1 MKLKISFPL
10 IIFSVNLIFYA
21 IFSYGGIRSPD
32 SEIVFRTTESLV
44 LRNEFAVQ
52 EAINLTFFGLG
63 PGIDNERYSIFGP
76 AQSIL
81 TIPLLKF
88 AYYLQ
93 KSGRQIFDSS
103 QIPISFH
110 VKNNDRDAGLY
121 FLEGKRP
128 KNLGGHFERFI
139 VSFFNVLVG
148 AFSGVFLYL
157 VLLKITESYSISF
170 YTTFIYSFGSLIFS
184 YTGTFFSEP
193 LCTLFVILSF
203 LFILRNEK
211 NYQSTKYENKNYF
224 YSGLFLGLA
233 ITTHISALLSV
244 PFYYL
249 FILGQK
255 SKNKLDLKRFWIS
268 SLYFSVGLAM
278 FCILLFYYNYI
289 RFGNIFETGRS
300 ADPLYHYAIYVNPL
314 EGLSGLLF
322 SSGKGLLIYSPVV
335 LLGFIFWKSFH
346 KKYPHLSIA
355 ILGMIFIR
363 IFFLASRS
371 DWHGGF
377 CLGPRYLLII
387 IPFIFIPIAIGL
399 KNILENRKL
408 KHFVIFSL
416 FSFLCLAQ
424 QIYFAVGEIFSYLHI
439 VYREQKSLGMEII
452 SNKEIYL
459 NWIYS
464 PALYLLDYKSGP
476 FILKFISDN
485 NYSLWL
491 TLAFLLSILF
501 FTTAYL
507 TYKSSFKNSNIN

>member
-1 MKLKISFPL
+1 MKLKIYFPL

-52 EAINLTFFGLG
+52 EAIDWTFFGLG

-93 KSGRQIFDSS
+93 KNGRQILDSS

-128 KNLGGHFERFI
+128 TNLGGHFERFI

-170 YTTFIYSFGSLIFS
+170 YTTFVYSFGSLIFS

-203 LFILRNEK
+203 LFILKNEK
-211 NYQSTKYENKNYF
+211 DYQSIKYENKNYF

-289 RFGNIFETGRS
+289 RFGNIFETGRF
-300 ADPLYHYAIYVNPL
+300 ADSLYHYAIYVNPL
-314 EGLSGLLF
+314 EGLFGLLF
-322 SSGKGLLIYSPVV
+322 SSGKGLLIYSPIV
-335 LLGFIFWKSFH
+335 LLGVIFWQSFH
-346 KKYPHLSIA
+346 KRYPHLSIA

-363 IFFLASRS
+363 IIFISSRS
-371 DWHGGF
+371 DWHAGF
-377 CLGPRYLLII
+377 SLGPRYLLII
-387 IPFIFIPIAIGL
+387 IPFIFIPIALGL
-399 KNILENRKL
+399 KNIIESKKIKSFLM
-408 KHFVIFSL
+408 FGL

-424 QIYFAVGEIFSYLHI
+424 QIFLSLGEIFSYLHI
-439 VYREQKSLGMEII
+439 VYRQQKELGVGIIANKSL
-452 SNKEIYL
+452 YL
-459 NWIYS
+459 NWEYS
-464 PALYLLDYKSGP
+464 PTLYLLNYKTGP
-476 FILKFISDN
+476 FLLKLVSTN
-485 NYSLWL
+485 NYLLWL
-491 TLAFLLSILF
+491 WMVITFAIIF
-501 FTTAYL
+501 FTLSYL
-507 TYKSSFKNSNIN
+507 TYKSFSNINNR